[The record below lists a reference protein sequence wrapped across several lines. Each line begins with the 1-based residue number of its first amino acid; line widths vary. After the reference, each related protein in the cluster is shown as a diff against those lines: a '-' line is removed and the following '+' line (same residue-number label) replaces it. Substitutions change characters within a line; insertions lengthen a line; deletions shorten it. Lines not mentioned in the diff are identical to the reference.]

1 MHYPLG
7 TVKRHIVRADQVAAE
22 KLAQFGVATVHE
34 AMGRLGLMHTI
45 MRPIYAGARVSGTA
59 VTVLLHPGDNW
70 MMHEKPKHVESG
82 MNPFDY
88 AKAEKRQKIEKQDL
102 AQLKNEL
109 HRKKPGDMRSVQ
121 VLDQKQSGSLK
132 LKEDSERKDIRKR
145 EHKSLMKSLTMA
157 QISTASMGKFDRKL
171 KREPEAPTS

>member
-1 MHYPLG
+1 
-7 TVKRHIVRADQVAAE
+7 
-22 KLAQFGVATVHE
+22 
-34 AMGRLGLMHTI
+34 
-45 MRPIYAGARVSGTA
+45 
-59 VTVLLHPGDNW
+59 

-121 VLDQKQSGSLK
+121 VLD
-132 LKEDSERKDIRKR
+132 
-145 EHKSLMKSLTMA
+145 
-157 QISTASMGKFDRKL
+157 
-171 KREPEAPTS
+171 

>member
-1 MHYPLG
+1 
-7 TVKRHIVRADQVAAE
+7 
-22 KLAQFGVATVHE
+22 
-34 AMGRLGLMHTI
+34 
-45 MRPIYAGARVSGTA
+45 
-59 VTVLLHPGDNW
+59 

-132 LKEDSERKDIRKR
+132 LKEDSERNDGPN
-145 EHKSLMKSLTMA
+145 LYCLYG
-157 QISTASMGKFDRKL
+157 QI
-171 KREPEAPTS
+171 